1 MSRVGPEPGERL
13 NTSVRR
19 RAGTGRAPG
28 SVLIAVAAWL
38 LALIGGGALFVS
50 FSAQYAYILAVRR
63 QDAASVIEALLL
75 DLLMIVFTL
84 LALGLSR
91 AGQSARAE
99 RALIL
104 ACAAASSYM
113 NVSAADVASPRSV
126 AAYAVAPVALAV
138 VVDRVVAVIRRHVLA
153 DQRTLGLDNRGPRR
167 GGRGQDHR
175 AGAAVLCC
183 GSPWPPRRRPGACAG
198 WCWTPLRC
206 PRSPRRPRRRRVEP
220 PRTKKAVL
228 LALYRA
234 HPDYGD
240 RSRAS
245 RVAAEL
251 APQAGLQAGNRP
263 QLPVRRAGRQ
273 DIMTAAPPADPS
285 PRALGESLAAL
296 AVQVADLRGQIR
308 AINERLD
315 QAGLRADLN
324 LAARFEDLAQTVAD
338 ALDAAA
344 PRGPAAPY
352 WIGLDRDTYHARL
365 ADLRRWA
372 DTVLR
377 QHYGGYEL
385 PELLAPPHPRH
396 LGTVHPGRRMAPHL
410 RRDTPRPGPGPG
422 VLRPV
427 AARHHAP
434 HHRHHPRLHA
444 AVRDAPQPR

>member
-1 MSRVGPEPGERL
+1 MSRIGPEPGERL
-13 NTSVRR
+13 DTGVRR

-104 ACAAASSYM
+104 ACAAASPYM

-153 DQRTLGLDNRGPRR
+153 DQRTLGLDNRWAAPRR
-167 GGRGQDHR
+167 PRPGSPGWCCCT
-175 AGAAVLCC
+175 CC
-183 GSPWPPRRRPGACAG
+183 GSPWPRRRRPGACAG

-251 APQAGLQAGNRP
+251 APQAGLQAGTARSY
-263 QLPVRRAGRQ
+263 LYAELDGRA
-273 DIMTAAPPADPS
+273 S
-285 PRALGESLAAL
+285 
-296 AVQVADLRGQIR
+296 
-308 AINERLD
+308 
-315 QAGLRADLN
+315 
-324 LAARFEDLAQTVAD
+324 
-338 ALDAAA
+338 
-344 PRGPAAPY
+344 
-352 WIGLDRDTYHARL
+352 
-365 ADLRRWA
+365 
-372 DTVLR
+372 
-377 QHYGGYEL
+377 
-385 PELLAPPHPRH
+385 
-396 LGTVHPGRRMAPHL
+396 
-410 RRDTPRPGPGPG
+410 
-422 VLRPV
+422 
-427 AARHHAP
+427 
-434 HHRHHPRLHA
+434 
-444 AVRDAPQPR
+444 